1 MSKIDNSLARVNKKK
16 REKAQINKTRNKK
29 GAVTTNTMEIGKI
42 IRDYYNNYMAI
53 KWTMFKKWANFYK
66 LQAPRLKQKEIENVN
81 KPILL
86 PTPQK

>member
-1 MSKIDNSLARVNKKK
+1 MSKIDNSLARVTKKK

-42 IRDYYNNYMAI
+42 IRDYYYNYMAI

-66 LQAPRLKQKEIENVN
+66 LQDPRLSRQK
-81 KPILL
+81 
-86 PTPQK
+86 